1 MHASAPA
8 PDSIAALVR
17 RVPEG
22 DRAAEAE
29 LCRRFAP
36 AIYAF
41 ARRRLRSSEAVEEFV
56 QDVYVAFIEALRR
69 NAVDDPARVGG
80 FVLGICRNVSLDQV
94 RSRERR
100 TRLWAE
106 YSHVLTPEPEPAAS
120 APAQDALKLEDCLAQ
135 LSQRARDVIRFSY
148 AEALSHIEVAERLEI
163 TETNARVLRHRT
175 LQALR
180 ECMTKPM
187 VWAAV

>member
-1 MHASAPA
+1 MHESAPG
-8 PDSIAALVR
+8 PESVVALVR
-17 RVPEG
+17 RVPQG

-41 ARRRLRSSEAVEEFV
+41 ARRRLRSREAVEEFV
-56 QDVYVAFIEALRR
+56 QEVYVAFIQALRR
-69 NAVDDPARVGG
+69 GAVDDPARVGG
-80 FVLGICRNVSLDQV
+80 FVLGICRNLSLDEV

-106 YSHVLTPEPEPAAS
+106 YGHVATQEPEAS
-120 APAQDALKLEDCLAQ
+120 APATDALKLEDCLAQ
-135 LSQRARDVIRFSY
+135 LSQRARDVVRFSY
-148 AEALSHIEVAERLEI
+148 VEALSHVEVAQRLEI

-175 LQALR
+175 LHALR
-180 ECMTKPM
+180 ECMAKPM
-187 VWAAV
+187 VWVASV